1 MMEAWW
7 AVVWSAAWKG
17 SMVLALAGVAA
28 VLLRRSSASLRHAVW
43 VAALFVVVLL
53 VLTAAL
59 PWTGTAPAMAADS
72 LVIRVAAGSRVAPA
86 NAPGSA
92 AIYWAVWLGVSA
104 ILLARLAVAHVHVYR
119 AARSARRIDTLPNG
133 AAVLEGAAGSMPVCW
148 GFLRRVVFLP
158 PESAHWKDVLRASV
172 LKHESA
178 HLDRGDC
185 WWHLFARVV
194 ASLLWFHPLVWWAVW
209 RIGEESERAS
219 DDAVLREGA
228 DAADYAGHLVSVAR
242 CLRAS
247 PAAALAVVRP
257 SRLEARVK
265 AVLSGEVRRGSVGRA
280 GALALALAAFVV
292 LLPLGAAR
300 NVGEEDEKVYSIRE
314 GDGVKP
320 PSVIHKVEPQMTP
333 EAREAKVEGSVL
345 LSIEVDTQG
354 IARNIKVTKH
364 MEYGL
369 TESAIVAVNQW
380 RFKPGLKDGKPVRV
394 KATIQ
399 INFRQ

>member
-7 AVVWSAAWKG
+7 AVVWSALWKG

-53 VLTAAL
+53 SLAAAL
-59 PWTGTAPAMAADS
+59 PWTGPAPAMPADS
-72 LVIRVAAGSRVAPA
+72 LVIRVAAGPRVAPG
-86 NAPGSA
+86 NAPSSA
-92 AIYWAVWLGVSA
+92 GIYWAVWLGVSA
-104 ILLARLAVAHVHVYR
+104 ILLARLAVAHLQVYR

-133 AAVLEGAAGSMPVCW
+133 ATLLEGAAGSMPVCW

-158 PESAHWKDVLRASV
+158 PESARWKDAVRASV

-178 HLDRGDC
+178 HLERGDC

-257 SRLEARVK
+257 STLEARVK
-265 AVLSGEVRRGSVGRA
+265 AVLSGEVRRGGVGRA
-280 GALALALAAFVV
+280 SALALALAAFVV

-300 NVGEEDEKVYSIRE
+300 NGGDEIEKVYRI
-314 GDGVKP
+314 GGGVTA

-345 LSIEVDTQG
+345 LSIEVDSQG
-354 IARNIKVTKH
+354 IPRKIKAIRR

-369 TESAIVAVNQW
+369 TERAIEAVKQW
-380 RFKPGLKDGKPVRV
+380 HFKPGRKDGKPVRV
-394 KATIQ
+394 KATIE
-399 INFRQ
+399 INFRWK